1 MGEEMDFSTVYNC
14 ILTAGMGIITFFL
27 KRSFD
32 RLDSRASKAEV
43 ADIKTRLE
51 RADEKYASKTE
62 LNELK
67 KSIEKIENNIDFLKE
82 NTVRSEDFVRTMTR
96 LESKIDDLKR
106 GL

>member
-1 MGEEMDFSTVYNC
+1 MDFSTVYNC